1 MAAEL
6 VIGSLLSAS
15 FDFLLEKIASP
26 YVEELLFKG
35 NQSSVSE
42 RLFKLKSTFN
52 CLAAVRFE
60 VENKRIKN
68 PAVEKWLDDLLDAV
82 DDAEDFF
89 GDVEYDALKPK
100 KAAESRKARRKAS
113 KLLSCFFSKP
123 SNSIDRKRNTDME
136 DILQRLELLANQ
148 IGILNLENNVIEVKP
163 SEMLFVKTSLLDEPE
178 VYGRDNDKDALM
190 KSLISDDVGGD
201 QKIYDVIPIVGMGG
215 IGKTTLAQ
223 TLFNDE
229 EMMKM
234 FELKVWVYVSD
245 KFDAMAVT
253 ETILQQVASGD
264 DVRNGMDLNSLQV
277 NLAKKLMGKKFLIVL
292 DDAWADD
299 YVQWK
304 EVMKPF
310 KDGAKGSKI
319 VVTTRNKTVADSIG
333 TVDPHYLKEL
343 SKDECWE
350 LFAKH
355 ASRGNLDMFI
365 ENPKLESIGREV
377 VKKCNGLPLAAKVL
391 GGLLR
396 STLDAEKWEQ
406 IAKSNIWEMTDKRS
420 KVLPA
425 ALEVS
430 YRYLPPHLKKCFA
443 YCSIFP
449 KGYEFQRQELILIWM
464 AENLVMHS
472 EGSKR
477 MEEIVDEYFDELI
490 SMSFFQPRTN
500 YNNEPYFVMHDLIV
514 DLARAVSGKY
524 CYLLEHIED
533 IDKFEKKTRHLGCAT
548 EVLCYGDKI
557 STYDFKATRL
567 RTLLS
572 ISSGFGDS
580 LVPKEVVHDL
590 LPKLKCLKVLSFRG
604 RGITDLAD
612 SIGDLKYLRY
622 LDLSGTDIVM
632 LPESVTVL
640 YNLQTL
646 KLENCRLLKTLPK
659 DMHQLI
665 NLRHLI
671 FSNAGL
677 VEMPSQISKLTKL
690 QMLTTFVVG
699 KDSGAKIEELAKLS
713 SLRGELSIQ
722 KLENVANIT
731 KASDQVNVLD
741 KKLLEIL
748 SLEWTAY
755 VDVDVDPKHGESVL
769 EMLSPNTT
777 LKQIE
782 ILGYPGTKF
791 PNWIGDDSF
800 NNIVDIK
807 LSGSRHCSNL
817 PPLGQLP
824 SLKILHI
831 SSFDSVTTVGAEFY
845 GNSSAKKKP
854 FSSLEILIF
863 ENMSAWKQWHSMQTE
878 DDAATYRKLKTLEI
892 KRCYE
897 LIGDLPRFL
906 PSLTR
911 IIINADKQCSLN
923 IPRLPCVT
931 EMRIRK
937 LENVESLYEAIKAMN
952 PSSST
957 GSLLTTPTPLQ
968 SLTLSYCG
976 SSFRSFH
983 MDLFPTLRTLDIYD
997 CDYFEALS
1005 MSDGQCRELTF
1016 LSIYRCL
1023 SFVSFPNG
1031 GLIAPKLREFRISRC
1046 RSFVSFPNGGLIA
1059 PKLRE
1064 FRISLCPKLKWLPE
1078 KMTSLSSLKSLTI
1091 ESCSLI
1097 KTIPEGGLPISLSTL
1112 GINYHQL
1119 LRMKWN
1125 RQTLPHLRVVTVE
1138 GDEEDL
1144 ESFPEERLLPAT
1156 ITSLSIHRFSK
1167 LRGLDKNGLSQ
1178 LTSLQQLHIRWCPEL
1193 QTLSEEGFPTSLRYL
1208 CIINCPLLKKIYD
1221 PKESENKEY
1230 SSKISHIPH
1239 VLFR

>member
-26 YVEELLFKG
+26 YVEEFFFKG
-35 NQSSVSE
+35 NKSCVSE
-42 RLFKLKSTFN
+42 RLLKLKSTFN

-60 VENKRIKN
+60 VENKKIKN

-89 GDVEYDALKPK
+89 GDIQYDALKSK
-100 KAAESRKARRKAS
+100 ITEAETERRKVT
-113 KLLSCFFSKP
+113 KLFNYTNPRNSVQRIRN
-123 SNSIDRKRNTDME
+123 SNME
-136 DILQRLELLANQ
+136 EILQRLESSANQ
-148 IGILNLENNVIEVKP
+148 IGILNLEKNVVEVKP
-163 SEMLFVKTSLLDEPE
+163 SVMLFVKTSLPDEPE
-178 VYGRDNDKDALM
+178 VYGRENDKDSLM
-190 KSLISDDVGGD
+190 KSLTSD
-201 QKIYDVIPIVGMGG
+201 KFDVIPIVGMGG

-229 EMMKM
+229 EVMKM

-253 ETILQQVASGD
+253 KTILQQVASGD

-299 YVQWK
+299 YVQWT

-310 KDGAKGSKI
+310 NNGVRGSKI
-319 VVTTRNKTVADSIG
+319 IVTTRNKSVADSIG

-355 ASRGNLDMFI
+355 ASCGNLDMFI
-365 ENPKLESIGREV
+365 ENPKLERIGREV
-377 VKKCNGLPLAAKVL
+377 ANKCDGLPLAAKVL

-406 IAKSNIWEMTDKRS
+406 IASSNIWKLTDKRS
-420 KVLPA
+420 KFLPA

-430 YRYLPPHLKKCFA
+430 YRYLPAHLKKCFA

-449 KGYEFQRQELILIWM
+449 KGYEFQRQELVLIWM

-477 MEEIVDEYFDELI
+477 MEEVGDEYFDELI
-490 SMSFFQPRTN
+490 SMSFFQPRTDY
-500 YNNEPYFVMHDLIV
+500 YNKSYFVMHDLIV
-514 DLARAVSGKY
+514 DLARVVSGKY

-567 RTLLS
+567 QTLLS

-590 LPKLKCLKVLSFRG
+590 LPKLKCLKVLSFRDC
-604 RGITDLAD
+604 GITDLAD

-622 LDLSGTDIVM
+622 LDLSGTKIVM
-632 LPESVTVL
+632 LPESVTTL

-646 KLENCRLLKTLPK
+646 KLEYCDRLETLPK
-659 DMHQLI
+659 DMHHLI

-671 FSNAGL
+671 ISKAGL

-699 KDSGAKIEELAKLS
+699 KDSGAKIEELANLP
-713 SLRGELSIQ
+713 SLRGELSIK

-731 KASDQVNVLD
+731 KASDQVNVLN
-741 KKLLEIL
+741 KKQLAKL
-748 SLEWTAY
+748 SLVWTTDIAN
-755 VDVDVDPKHGESVL
+755 VVVDPKHGESVL

-800 NNIVDIK
+800 SNIVDIK
-807 LSGSRHCSNL
+807 LSGRRHCSNL

-831 SSFDSVTTVGAEFY
+831 SRFHSVTTVGAEFY

-854 FSSLEILIF
+854 FSSLETLSF
-863 ENMSAWKQWHSMQTE
+863 SFMYSWEQWHSMQTE
-878 DDAATYRKLKTLEI
+878 DAATYGKLKTLEI
-892 KRCYE
+892 RHCRK

-906 PSLTR
+906 PSLTK
-911 IIINADKQCSLN
+911 IEIDADKQCALN

-931 EMRIRK
+931 EMIISK

-957 GSLLTTPTPLQ
+957 GSLLTTLTPLQ

-976 SSFRSFH
+976 SSFRSCH
-983 MDLFPTLRTLDIYD
+983 MDLFPTIRTLKINN
-997 CDYFEALS
+997 CHYFEALS
-1005 MSDGQCRELTF
+1005 MSDGQCQELTS
-1016 LSIYRCL
+1016 LTIHCCP

-1031 GLIAPKLREFRISRC
+1031 GLIPPKLRELRISR
-1046 RSFVSFPNGGLIA
+1046 
-1059 PKLRE
+1059 
-1064 FRISLCPKLKWLPE
+1064 CPKLKWLPE
-1078 KMTSLSSLKSLTI
+1078 KMTSLSSLKYLKI
-1091 ESCSLI
+1091 EGCSLL
-1097 KTIPEGGLPISLSTL
+1097 KTIPEGGLPISLSSL
-1112 GINYHQL
+1112 RINYHQL
-1119 LRMKWN
+1119 LRIKWN
-1125 RQTLPHLRVVTVE
+1125 WQTLPNLMIVTVN

-1144 ESFPEERLLPAT
+1144 ESFPEEGLLPDT
-1156 ITSLSIHRFSK
+1156 ITILLFYNFPK

-1178 LTSLQQLHIRWCPEL
+1178 LTSLQQLRIISCPEL
-1193 QTLSEEGFPTSLRYL
+1193 QTLSEEGFPTSLSSL
-1208 CIINCPLLKKIYD
+1208 LISNCPQLKKIYD

-1230 SSKISHIPH
+1230 WRKISHIPH
-1239 VLFR
+1239 VEIS

>member
-1 MAAEL
+1 MAEL
-6 VIGSLLSAS
+6 VIGAFLSAS

-26 YVEELLFKG
+26 YVEEFFFKG
-35 NQSSVSE
+35 NKSCVSE

-60 VENKRIKN
+60 VENKKIKN
-68 PAVEKWLDDLLDAV
+68 PAVEEWLDDLLDAV

-113 KLLSCFFSKP
+113 KLLSRFFSKP

-136 DILQRLELLANQ
+136 EILLRLELLANQ
-148 IGILNLENNVIEVKP
+148 IGILNLENNVVEVKP
-163 SEMLFVKTSLLDEPE
+163 SEMLFVKTSLPDEPE
-178 VYGRDNDKDALM
+178 VYGRENDKDALM
-190 KSLISDDVGGD
+190 KSLISDDVGSD
-201 QKIYDVIPIVGMGG
+201 QNICDVIPIVGMGG

-229 EMMKM
+229 EVMKM

-253 ETILQQVASGD
+253 KTILQQVAPD
-264 DVRNGMDLNSLQV
+264 DARIDMDLNSLQV
-277 NLAKKLMGKKFLIVL
+277 NLAKKLKGKKFLIVL

-355 ASRGNLDMFI
+355 ASRGNLNMFI
-365 ENPKLESIGREV
+365 ENPRLESIGRDIA
-377 VKKCNGLPLAAKVL
+377 KKCNGLPLAAKVL

-406 IAKSNIWEMTDKRS
+406 IATSNIWELTDKMS
-420 KVLPA
+420 KILPA

-430 YRYLPPHLKKCFA
+430 YRYLPAHLKKCFA

-449 KGYEFQRQELILIWM
+449 KGYRFQRQELVLIWM

-477 MEEIVDEYFDELI
+477 MEETVDEYFDELI
-490 SMSFFQPRTN
+490 SMSFFQLGID
-500 YNNEPYFVMHDLIV
+500 YISEPYFVMHDLIV
-514 DLARAVSGKY
+514 DLARVVSGKY
-524 CYLLEHIED
+524 CCLLEHNED
-533 IDKFEKKTRHLGCAT
+533 IDKIEKKTRHLGCAT

-572 ISSGFGDS
+572 IRSGFGGS

-590 LPKLKCLKVLSFRG
+590 LSKLKCLKVLSFRDC
-604 RGITDLAD
+604 GITDLAD

-632 LPESVTVL
+632 LPESVTLL
-640 YNLQTL
+640 YNLQTF
-646 KLENCRLLKTLPK
+646 KLENCRLLETLPK
-659 DMHQLI
+659 DMHLLI

-671 FSNAGL
+671 IRQEVSYDFGSL
-677 VEMPSQISKLTKL
+677 KEMPSQISKLINL

-699 KDSGAKIEELAKLS
+699 KDSGAKIKELAKLS

-731 KASDQVNVLD
+731 KASDQVNVLN
-741 KKLLEIL
+741 KKQLEKL
-748 SLEWTAY
+748 SLVWTA
-755 VDVDVDPKHGESVL
+755 DDVDPKHGESVL

-777 LKQIE
+777 LKQIK
-782 ILGYPGTKF
+782 ILSYPGTKF

-800 NNIVDIK
+800 SNIVDIE
-807 LSGSRHCSNL
+807 LSGSQHCSNL

-831 SSFDSVTTVGAEFY
+831 SSFHSVTTVGAEFY
-845 GNSSAKKKP
+845 GNSSAKKP
-854 FSSLEILIF
+854 FSSLETLRF
-863 ENMSAWKQWHSMQTE
+863 GFMSSWEQWHSMQTE
-878 DDAATYRKLKTLEI
+878 DAATYGKLKTLEI
-892 KRCYE
+892 SFCPK

-906 PSLTR
+906 PSLTK
-911 IIINADKQCSLN
+911 IQIDADKQCALN

-931 EMRIRK
+931 EMGIKK
-937 LENVESLYEAIKAMN
+937 LENVESLYEAIKAIN

-957 GSLLTTPTPLQ
+957 GSLLTTLIPLQ
-968 SLTLSYCG
+968 SLTLNNCG

-983 MDLFPTLRTLDIYD
+983 MDLFPTLRTLKIED
-997 CDYFEALS
+997 CHYFEALS
-1005 MSDGQCRELTF
+1005 MSDGQCQELTSLTIF
-1016 LSIYRCL
+1016 NCP

-1031 GLIAPKLREFRISRC
+1031 GLIAPKLSDLNI
-1046 RSFVSFPNGGLIA
+1046 NY
-1059 PKLRE
+1059 
-1064 FRISLCPKLKWLPE
+1064 CPELKWLPE
-1078 KMTSLSSLKSLTI
+1078 KMISLSSLKSL
-1091 ESCSLI
+1091 EMRGCPLVE
-1097 KTIPEGGLPISLSTL
+1097 TIPEGGLPISLSKL
-1112 GINYHQL
+1112 GIYYHQL
-1119 LRMKWN
+1119 LRIKWN
-1125 RQTLPHLRVVTVE
+1125 WQTLPNLRNVTVD
-1138 GDEEDL
+1138 GYKEDL
-1144 ESFPEERLLPAT
+1144 ESFPEKGLLPAT
-1156 ITSLSIHRFSK
+1156 ITSLSIDGFSK

-1178 LTSLQQLHIRWCPEL
+1178 LTSLQQLDIWLCPEL
-1193 QTLSEEGFPTSLRYL
+1193 QTLSEEGFPTSLSSL
-1208 CIINCPLLKKIYD
+1208 HIWSCPLLKKIYD
-1221 PKESENKEY
+1221 TKDSENKEY
-1230 SSKISHIPH
+1230 WRKISHIPD
-1239 VLFR
+1239 VKFY

>member
-1 MAAEL
+1 M
-6 VIGSLLSAS
+6 
-15 FDFLLEKIASP
+15 
-26 YVEELLFKG
+26 
-35 NQSSVSE
+35 
-42 RLFKLKSTFN
+42 R
-52 CLAAVRFE
+52 
-60 VENKRIKN
+60 
-68 PAVEKWLDDLLDAV
+68 
-82 DDAEDFF
+82 
-89 GDVEYDALKPK
+89 PK
-100 KAAESRKARRKAS
+100 KVESSSKVRRKTS
-113 KLLSCFFSKP
+113 KLLSRFSKP
-123 SNSIDRKRNTDME
+123 FNSADSKRNTSME
-136 DILQRLELLANQ
+136 KILGRLEYLANQ
-148 IGILNLENNVIEVKP
+148 IANMNIEKNVVEVKP
-163 SEMLFVKTSLLDEPE
+163 SEMLFVKTSLPDEPE
-178 VYGRDNDKDALM
+178 VYGRKNDKVALM
-190 KSLISDDVGGD
+190 KSLISDDVGSD
-201 QKIYDVIPIVGMGG
+201 QKIYDVMPIVGMGG

-229 EMMKM
+229 EVTKM
-234 FELKVWVYVSD
+234 FEPKVWVYVSD

-292 DDAWADD
+292 DDAWEDD

-396 STLDAEKWEQ
+396 SMLDAERWEQ
-406 IAKSNIWEMTDKRS
+406 IAKSNIWELTDKRS

-430 YRYLPPHLKKCFA
+430 YHYLPAHLKKCFA

-449 KGYEFQRQELILIWM
+449 KGYEFQRQELVLIWM
-464 AENLVMHS
+464 AENLAMHS

-477 MEEIVDEYFDELI
+477 MEEVGDEYFDELI
-490 SMSFFQPRTN
+490 SMSFFQPRTDY
-500 YNNEPYFVMHDLIV
+500 YNKPYFVMHDLIV
-514 DLARAVSGKY
+514 DLARVVSGKY

-533 IDKFEKKTRHLGCAT
+533 IDKFEKKTRRLGCAT

-557 STYDFKATRL
+557 YTYDFKATRL

-572 ISSGFGDS
+572 VRSGFGFGFGDS

-604 RGITDLAD
+604 CGITDLAD

-646 KLENCRLLKTLPK
+646 KLENCYRLQTLPK
-659 DMHQLI
+659 DMYHLI

-671 FSNAGL
+671 FSNARL

-690 QMLTTFVVG
+690 QMLTTFLVG

-748 SLEWTAY
+748 SLEWTAGDD
-755 VDVDVDPKHGESVL
+755 DVDDDDVVVDPRHGESVL
-769 EMLSPNTT
+769 EMLSSNTT
-777 LKQIE
+777 LKQIK
-782 ILGYPGTKF
+782 ILSYPGTKF
-791 PNWIGDDSF
+791 PNWIGGDSF
-800 NNIVDIK
+800 DNIVDIK
-807 LSGSRHCSNL
+807 LKRCRHCSSL

-831 SSFDSVTTVGAEFY
+831 SSFHSVTTVGADFY
-845 GNSSAKKKP
+845 GNSSAKKP
-854 FSSLEILIF
+854 FSSLE
-863 ENMSAWKQWHSMQTE
+863 
-878 DDAATYRKLKTLEI
+878 
-892 KRCYE
+892 
-897 LIGDLPRFL
+897 
-906 PSLTR
+906 
-911 IIINADKQCSLN
+911 
-923 IPRLPCVT
+923 
-931 EMRIRK
+931 
-937 LENVESLYEAIKAMN
+937 
-952 PSSST
+952 
-957 GSLLTTPTPLQ
+957 
-968 SLTLSYCG
+968 
-976 SSFRSFH
+976 
-983 MDLFPTLRTLDIYD
+983 
-997 CDYFEALS
+997 
-1005 MSDGQCRELTF
+1005 
-1016 LSIYRCL
+1016 
-1023 SFVSFPNG
+1023 
-1031 GLIAPKLREFRISRC
+1031 
-1046 RSFVSFPNGGLIA
+1046 
-1059 PKLRE
+1059 
-1064 FRISLCPKLKWLPE
+1064 
-1078 KMTSLSSLKSLTI
+1078 
-1091 ESCSLI
+1091 
-1097 KTIPEGGLPISLSTL
+1097 
-1112 GINYHQL
+1112 
-1119 LRMKWN
+1119 
-1125 RQTLPHLRVVTVE
+1125 
-1138 GDEEDL
+1138 
-1144 ESFPEERLLPAT
+1144 
-1156 ITSLSIHRFSK
+1156 
-1167 LRGLDKNGLSQ
+1167 
-1178 LTSLQQLHIRWCPEL
+1178 
-1193 QTLSEEGFPTSLRYL
+1193 
-1208 CIINCPLLKKIYD
+1208 
-1221 PKESENKEY
+1221 
-1230 SSKISHIPH
+1230 
-1239 VLFR
+1239 

>member
-6 VIGSLLSAS
+6 VIGSFLSA

-26 YVEELLFKG
+26 YVEEFFFKG
-35 NQSSVSE
+35 NKSCVSE
-42 RLFKLKSTFN
+42 RLFKLRSTFN
-52 CLAAVRFE
+52 CIAAVRFE
-60 VENKRIKN
+60 VENKKIKN
-68 PAVEKWLDDLLDAV
+68 PGVEKWLNDLLEAV

-89 GDVEYDALKPK
+89 GDIQYDALKFK
-100 KAAESRKARRKAS
+100 ITEAETERRKVR
-113 KLLSCFFSKP
+113 KLFNFSNP
-123 SNSIDRKRNTDME
+123 FNSVQRIRNNNME
-136 DILQRLELLANQ
+136 EILMRLEYLANQ
-148 IGILNLENNVIEVKP
+148 IGNMNLEKNVVEVKP
-163 SEMLFVKTSLLDEPE
+163 LEMLFVKTSLPDEPE
-178 VYGRDNDKDALM
+178 VYGRKNDKDALM
-190 KSLISDDVGGD
+190 KSLTSNDVGGD

-229 EMMKM
+229 RVRNM
-234 FELKVWVYVSD
+234 FEPKVWVYVSD
-245 KFDAMAVT
+245 KFDAIAVT
-253 ETILQQVASGD
+253 KTILQQVAPD
-264 DVRNGMDLNSLQV
+264 DAHNDMDLNSLQV

-310 KDGAKGSKI
+310 NNGVKGSKI
-319 VVTTRNKTVADSIG
+319 IVTTRNRTVSDSIG

-355 ASRGNLDMFI
+355 ASRGNLNMFI
-365 ENPKLESIGREV
+365 ENPRLESIGRKV
-377 VKKCNGLPLAAKVL
+377 AKKCNGLPLAAKVL

-396 STLDAEKWEQ
+396 STLDAERWEQ
-406 IAKSNIWEMTDKRS
+406 IAKSNIWELTDKRS
-420 KVLPA
+420 KILPA

-430 YRYLPPHLKKCFA
+430 YHYLPTHLKKCFA

-449 KGYEFQRQELILIWM
+449 KGYGFQREELVLIWM
-464 AENLVMHS
+464 AENLVKHS
-472 EGSKR
+472 EGNRR
-477 MEEIVDEYFDELI
+477 MEEVGDEYFDELV
-490 SMSFFQPRTN
+490 SLSFFQVNTE
-500 YNNEPYFVMHDLIV
+500 YSTDSYFGMHDLIV
-514 DLARAVSGKY
+514 DLAKAVSGKY
-524 CYLLEHIED
+524 CCLLEHNED
-533 IDKFEKKTRHLGCAT
+533 VDKFEKKTRHLGCAT
-548 EVLCYGDKI
+548 KVLCYGDKI

-567 RTLLS
+567 RTFLS
-572 ISSGFGDS
+572 IRSGFGGS
-580 LVPKEVVHDL
+580 LVPKEVEHDL
-590 LPKLKCLKVLSFRG
+590 LPKLKCLKVLSFRDC
-604 RGITDLAD
+604 GITDLAD
-612 SIGDLKYLRY
+612 SISDLKYLRY
-622 LDLSGTDIVM
+622 LDLSGTKIVM

-646 KLENCRLLKTLPK
+646 KLDNCYLLETLPK
-659 DMHQLI
+659 DMHHLI

-671 FSNAGL
+671 ISKTRL

-713 SLRGELSIQ
+713 SLRGELSIK
-722 KLENVANIT
+722 KLENVAHIT

-748 SLEWTAY
+748 SLVWTAY
-755 VDVDVDPKHGESVL
+755 FVVDPKHGEVVL

-807 LSGSRHCSNL
+807 LSRCRHCSNL

-831 SSFDSVTTVGAEFY
+831 SSFNSVTTVGAEFY
-845 GNSSAKKKP
+845 GNSSAKKP
-854 FSSLEILIF
+854 FSSLETLSF
-863 ENMSAWKQWHSMQTE
+863 SSMSSWEQWHSMQTE
-878 DDAATYRKLKTLEI
+878 DAATFKKLKTLEI
-892 KRCYE
+892 SNCPK

-906 PSLTR
+906 PSLTK
-911 IIINADKQCSLN
+911 IEISNC
-923 IPRLPCVT
+923 
-931 EMRIRK
+931 
-937 LENVESLYEAIKAMN
+937 
-952 PSSST
+952 
-957 GSLLTTPTPLQ
+957 
-968 SLTLSYCG
+968 
-976 SSFRSFH
+976 H
-983 MDLFPTLRTLDIYD
+983 
-997 CDYFEALS
+997 YFEALS
-1005 MSDGQCRELTF
+1005 MSDGQCQELTS
-1016 LSIYRCL
+1016 LSISYCH
-1023 SFVSFPNG
+1023 SFVSFPN
-1031 GLIAPKLREFRISRC
+1031 
-1046 RSFVSFPNGGLIA
+1046 GLIA

-1091 ESCSLI
+1091 ESCPLI
-1097 KTIPEGGLPISLSTL
+1097 KTIPEGGLPISLSKL
-1112 GINYHQL
+1112 RINYHQL

-1125 RQTLPHLRVVTVE
+1125 RQTLPNLRDVRVE

-1144 ESFPEERLLPAT
+1144 ESFPEEGLLPAT
-1156 ITSLSIHRFSK
+1156 ITILRIFSFPK

-1178 LTSLQQLHIRWCPEL
+1178 LTSLQQLYIWFCPEL
-1193 QTLSEEGFPTSLRYL
+1193 QTLSEEGFPTSLSSL
-1208 CIINCPLLKKIYD
+1208 WIADCTLLKKIYD
-1221 PKESENKEY
+1221 PKESENEY
-1230 SSKISHIPH
+1230 WRKISHIPH
-1239 VLFR
+1239 VEFI

>member
-6 VIGSLLSAS
+6 VIGSLLSSS

-26 YVEELLFKG
+26 YVEEFFFKG
-35 NQSSVSE
+35 NKSCVSE

-60 VENKRIKN
+60 VENKKIKN
-68 PAVEKWLDDLLDAV
+68 PAVEEWLDDLLDAV

-113 KLLSCFFSKP
+113 KLLSRFFSKP

-136 DILQRLELLANQ
+136 EILLRLELLANQ
-148 IGILNLENNVIEVKP
+148 IGILNLENNVVEVKP
-163 SEMLFVKTSLLDEPE
+163 SEMLFVKTSLPDEPE
-178 VYGRDNDKDALM
+178 VYGRENDKDALM
-190 KSLISDDVGGD
+190 KLLMSDDVCGD
-201 QKIYDVIPIVGMGG
+201 QKICDVIPIVGMGG

-229 EMMKM
+229 EVTKM

-253 ETILQQVASGD
+253 KTILQQVAPDD

-319 VVTTRNKTVADSIG
+319 VVTTRKKTVADSIG

-343 SKDECWE
+343 SQDECWE

-355 ASRGNLDMFI
+355 ASRGNLEMFI
-365 ENPKLESIGREV
+365 ENPRLESIGREV

-396 STLDAEKWEQ
+396 STLDATRWEQ
-406 IAKSNIWEMTDKRS
+406 IAKSNIWELTDKRS
-420 KVLPA
+420 KILPA

-430 YRYLPPHLKKCFA
+430 YHYLPAHLKKCFA

-449 KGYEFQRQELILIWM
+449 KGYLFERQELVLIWM
-464 AENLVMHS
+464 AENLVKHS
-472 EGSKR
+472 KENRR
-477 MEEIVDEYFDELI
+477 MEEVGDEYFDELI
-490 SMSFFQPRTN
+490 SMSFFQPRTDYFN
-500 YNNEPYFVMHDLIV
+500 KPCFVMHDLIV
-514 DLARAVSGKY
+514 DLARVVSGKY
-524 CYLLEHIED
+524 CCLLEHNED
-533 IDKFEKKTRHLGCAT
+533 IDKFEKKTRYLGCAT

-572 ISSGFGDS
+572 IRSSLGGS

-604 RGITDLAD
+604 ITDLAD
-612 SIGDLKYLRY
+612 SISDLKYLRY

-632 LPESVTVL
+632 LPESVTLL

-646 KLENCRLLKTLPK
+646 KLENCHRLESLPK
-659 DMHQLI
+659 DMHHLI

-671 FSNAGL
+671 IRQEEVLNEIGSL
-677 VEMPSQISKLTKL
+677 KEMPSQISKLMNL
-690 QMLTTFVVG
+690 QMLTTFIVG
-699 KDSGAKIEELAKLS
+699 KNSGAKIEELAKLS
-713 SLRGELSIQ
+713 SLRGELSIK

-741 KKLLEIL
+741 KKQLEKL
-748 SLEWTAY
+748 SLVWTAY
-755 VDVDVDPKHGESVL
+755 VVVDPKHGEVVL

-777 LKQIE
+777 LKQIK
-782 ILGYPGTKF
+782 ILDYPGTKF
-791 PNWIGDDSF
+791 PNWVGDDSF
-800 NNIVDIK
+800 SNIVEVRLDK
-807 LSGSRHCSNL
+807 CRRCSYL

-854 FSSLEILIF
+854 FSSLETLRF
-863 ENMSAWKQWHSMQTE
+863 SFMSSWEQWHSMQTE
-878 DDAATYRKLKTLEI
+878 DAATYGKLKTLCI
-892 KRCYE
+892 SDCPK

-906 PSLTR
+906 PSLTK
-911 IIINADKQCSLN
+911 IEIDAHKQCALN
-923 IPRLPCVT
+923 IPRLPCVR
-931 EMRIRK
+931 EMEITY
-937 LENVESLYEAIKAMN
+937 LENIESLYEAIKAMN

-957 GSLLTTPTPLQ
+957 GSLLTTLTPLQ
-968 SLTLSYCG
+968 SLTLSKCG

-983 MDLFPTLRTLDIYD
+983 MDLFPTLRTLEISY
-997 CDYFEALS
+997 CDYFESLS
-1005 MSDGQCRELTF
+1005 MSDGQCQELTS
-1016 LSIYRCL
+1016 LSISCCD

-1031 GLIAPKLREFRISRC
+1031 ELIAPKLREFQI
-1046 RSFVSFPNGGLIA
+1046 F
-1059 PKLRE
+1059 
-1064 FRISLCPKLKWLPE
+1064 LCPKLKWLPE

-1091 ESCSLI
+1091 GSCPLI
-1097 KTIPEGGLPISLSTL
+1097 KTIPEGGLPISLSKL

-1125 RQTLPHLRVVTVE
+1125 RQTLPNLRDVIVD

-1144 ESFPEERLLPAT
+1144 ESFPEEGLLPAT
-1156 ITSLSIHRFSK
+1156 ITSLTIHRFSK

-1178 LTSLQQLHIRWCPEL
+1178 LTSLQQLHILWCPEL
-1193 QTLSEEGFPTSLRYL
+1193 QTLSEEGFPTSLCSLSIYD
-1208 CIINCPLLKKIYD
+1208 CPLLKKIYD
-1221 PKESENKEY
+1221 TKDSENKEY
-1230 SSKISHIPH
+1230 WRKISHIPH
-1239 VLFR
+1239 VKFI